1 MSHETCQKLIDQLDS
16 ILEQERKALV
26 SGDLAQL
33 TEIVP
38 RKETV
43 IDELNALD
51 QLERSALD
59 DTQTKLHRNQLL
71 LNSALEGIQAVAG
84 RMAEMRKAR
93 EGLDIYDETGRK
105 TRYGMMATAKLE
117 KRA

>member
-1 MSHETCQKLIDQLDS
+1 MTHEASQKLIDLLDS
-16 ILEQERKALV
+16 ILEQERDALL
-26 SGDLAQL
+26 SGNLAKL

-38 RKETV
+38 HKESL

-51 QLERSALD
+51 ELERSKLEQA
-59 DTQTKLHRNQLL
+59 QSKLHRNQLL
-71 LNSALEGIQAVAG
+71 LTSALAGIQAVAG
-84 RMAEMRKAR
+84 RMAEMRRTR
-93 EGLDIYDETGRK
+93 ESLDVYDETGRK

>member
-1 MSHETCQKLIDQLDS
+1 MSKQTSQHLIDQLDS
-16 ILEQERKALV
+16 LLEHERKALV

-38 RKETV
+38 RKEV
-43 IDELNALD
+43 LIDNLNALD
-51 QLERSALD
+51 QLERSVLEQ
-59 DTQTKLHRNQLL
+59 TQTKLERNQLL
-71 LNSALEGIQAVAG
+71 LNSALAGIQAVAG
-84 RMAEMRKAR
+84 RMAELRKAR
-93 EGLDIYDETGRK
+93 EGLDVYDETGRK